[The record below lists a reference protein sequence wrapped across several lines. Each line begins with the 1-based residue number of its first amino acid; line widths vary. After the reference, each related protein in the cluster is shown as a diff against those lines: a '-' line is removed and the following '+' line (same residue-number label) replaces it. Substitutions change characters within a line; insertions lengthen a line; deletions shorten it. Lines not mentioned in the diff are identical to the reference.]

1 MPYNTLAFNEFVDNV
16 ERTVLEQIKN
26 LKPNMVRSL
35 FTSVPW
41 NEGDGEKVT
50 FNSVCLSG
58 FAQRVDENEN
68 YPIVNP
74 RKGNELSKTQIQYG
88 DRLDITRRMM
98 KFNTRYAEA
107 KMVTSA
113 KRLVERMTNV
123 LDNELTMQA
132 FAEADQ
138 ATFTPTGKPAFNIA
152 TSDAQPVASASHSYG
167 GITFS
172 NILANGPVLNKTNL
186 TAAINQGIRNTPD
199 DFGTYFAPNFDTV
212 VIANDMDMIIKCH
225 ELFGSSL
232 TPESG
237 NNAVNFYGGQGSMK
251 VVALKFGDRLPSGAI
266 DTNNSN
272 IYRWMLMDSTMCQES
287 WQFMMAE
294 EPTPET
300 TFTDQDNLLAKV
312 LVTQFA
318 SFAIV
323 QPQGTMYSLSVV
335 KPTLS

>member
-1 MPYNTLAFNEFVDNV
+1 MPYNSLAFNEFVDNV

-35 FTSVPW
+35 FTPVPW
-41 NEGDGEKVT
+41 NEGDSEKVT

-58 FAQRVDENEN
+58 FAQRVQENEN

-88 DRLDITRRMM
+88 DRLDITKRMM
-98 KFNTRYAEA
+98 KFNTRYNES
-107 KMVTSA
+107 KMVTA
-113 KRLVERMTNV
+113 AQRLVERLRNV

-132 FAEADQ
+132 FAEADNTTCDFPGD
-138 ATFTPTGKPAFNIA
+138 AGFNIA
-152 TSDAQPVASASHSYG
+152 NSDAQAQASATHSYG

-172 NILANGPVLNKTNL
+172 NILSGGPKLDKGNMTS
-186 TAAINQGIRNTPD
+186 AINQGINNTPD
-199 DFGTYFAPNFDTV
+199 DFGTYFAPDYDTV
-212 VIANDMDMIIKCH
+212 VIGPDMDMVIKCH

-232 TPESG
+232 TPETG
-237 NNAVNFYGGQGSMK
+237 NNAINFY
-251 VVALKFGDRLPSGAI
+251 
-266 DTNNSN
+266 
-272 IYRWMLMDSTMCQES
+272 
-287 WQFMMAE
+287 
-294 EPTPET
+294 
-300 TFTDQDNLLAKV
+300 LLAKV

-323 QPQGTMYSLSVV
+323 QPQGTIYSLSTV